1 MLSAKEAL
9 KLTKS
14 NTLTADCIL
23 RCEKL
28 IKQACY
34 EGKYSIYI
42 PASELTDLALKT
54 LKEYGYTLSFAK
66 GSGDLHGFDEW
77 RISWLDQDKE

>member
-14 NTLTADCIL
+14 NTITADCVI

-28 IKQACY
+28 IKQACA
-34 EGKYSIYI
+34 EGKCSIYI
-42 PASELTDLALKT
+42 PASELTDLVLKL
-54 LKEYGYTLSFAK
+54 LKDYGYTLSFVK

-77 RISWLDQDKE
+77 RISWWDEE

>member
-1 MLSAKEAL
+1 MISAKEAL

-14 NTLTADCIL
+14 NKSTADCII

-28 IKQACY
+28 IKQACS

-42 PASELTDLALKT
+42 RASDVTDLVLKL
-54 LKEYGYTLSFAK
+54 LKDYGYTLSFIK

-77 RISWLDQDKE
+77 RISWLNAE

>member
-1 MLSAKEAL
+1 MISAKEAL
-9 KLTKS
+9 KLSKS
-14 NTLTADCIL
+14 NTSTADCII

-28 IKQACY
+28 IKQACS

-54 LKEYGYTLSFAK
+54 LKDYGYTLSFAK
-66 GSGDLHGFDEW
+66 GSGDLDGFDEW
-77 RISWLDQDKE
+77 RISWLEEK